1 MASSDTSLI
10 ETMADIEPLEDP
22 RASAEEVI
30 TALRGVQGEI
40 DVISSLIT
48 DEKVVVE
55 SLFGKMREITGALRR
70 IPVDTSALDT
80 GPDELEDACLAADC
94 RLIVSTSEGEI
105 KVLDLS
111 AGESRELLVTVIED
125 VVPKLKGIL
134 DGTYEL
140 EPIKEEPP
148 RKPPEPKPALEPEIE
163 EPEPAP
169 GDLEK
174 PEVEKPKVEKPVE
187 EEAQEEEPEET
198 EEPGAEQEPQVEEEL
213 QEPQEELV
221 AEKQIP
227 EEPTPTPEPN
237 LVEPVVSPLPQ
248 EVTAPVEPLPEVPLK
263 VEEPPKMKGSKEIE
277 RLRRRVRRDKS
288 RTRRQMEK
296 LRKLREAKIL
306 ETRYTTSTPSEAERD
321 EGPLGAL
328 KGIISRAMKRR

>member
-10 ETMADIEPLEDP
+10 ETMADIEPLDDP
-22 RASAEEVI
+22 RALAEEVI
-30 TALRGVQGEI
+30 MALRGVQGEI

-55 SLFGKMREITGALRR
+55 SLFGKLREITGALRR
-70 IPVDTSALDT
+70 IPVNTSALHT
-80 GPDELEDACLAADC
+80 GPDELEDAYLDADC

-105 KVLDLS
+105 QVFDLS
-111 AGESRELLVTVIED
+111 AGESRELLVTVIDD

-140 EPIKEEPP
+140 EPIIEEPTLE
-148 RKPPEPKPALEPEIE
+148 PPEPKPTLEPSEIE
-163 EPEPAP
+163 QPEPAP
-169 GDLEK
+169 RDMKK
-174 PEVEKPKVEKPVE
+174 PGVEEPKVEKPVE
-187 EEAQEEEPEET
+187 EEAQEEEPAAE
-198 EEPGAEQEPQVEEEL
+198 EEPQAEEEL

-227 EEPTPTPEPN
+227 EEPTPTPEPK
-237 LVEPVVSPLPQ
+237 LVEPVVSSFPQ

-263 VEEPPKMKGSKEIE
+263 VEEPPTMRGSREIE
-277 RLRRRVRRDKS
+277 RLRRRVRRDRD

-296 LRKLREAKIL
+296 LRKLTETKIL
-306 ETRYTTSTPSEAERD
+306 EIRYTPSTPSEAERG
-321 EGPLGAL
+321 EGLLGKL
-328 KGIISRAMKRR
+328 KGIISRVKKRR

>member
-1 MASSDTSLI
+1 MVRLDMASSDTSLI
-10 ETMADIEPLEDP
+10 ETMMDIEPLEDP

-30 TALRGVQGEI
+30 TTLRGVQGEI

-70 IPVDTSALDT
+70 IPVDTSALHT
-80 GPDELEDACLAADC
+80 GPDEPEDAYLDADC

-140 EPIKEEPP
+140 EPIMEEPP
-148 RKPPEPKPALEPEIE
+148 RETPETKPALEPSEIE

-174 PEVEKPKVEKPVE
+174 TVVEEPKVEKPVE
-187 EEAQEEEPEET
+187 EEAKEEPEET
-198 EEPGAEQEPQVEEEL
+198 EETAAEEK
-213 QEPQEELV
+213 PQEGLV
-221 AEKQIP
+221 AEEQIP
-227 EEPTPTPEPN
+227 VEPTPTPEPM
-237 LVEPVVSPLPQ
+237 LVEPTVSSFPQ

-263 VEEPPKMKGSKEIE
+263 VEEPPTMRESREIE
-277 RLRRRVRRDKS
+277 SLRRIVRRDKN
-288 RTRRQMEK
+288 RTRRHMEK

-321 EGPLGAL
+321 KGLLETLT
-328 KGIISRAMKRR
+328 GIISRIMKRR

>member
-10 ETMADIEPLEDP
+10 ETMADIEPLDDP

-40 DVISSLIT
+40 DIISSLIT

-80 GPDELEDACLAADC
+80 GPDELEDACLDADC

-111 AGESRELLVTVIED
+111 AEESRELLVTVIED

-140 EPIKEEPP
+140 EPIIEEPP
-148 RKPPEPKPALEPEIE
+148 REPPEAKPALEPSEIE
-163 EPEPAP
+163 EPELAP

-174 PEVEKPKVEKPVE
+174 TEVEEPKVEKPVE
-187 EEAQEEEPEET
+187 EEAKEEEPA
-198 EEPGAEQEPQVEEEL
+198 AEQELQAEEEL

-227 EEPTPTPEPN
+227 EEPTPTPEPK
-237 LVEPVVSPLPQ
+237 LVEPVVSSFPQ
-248 EVTAPVEPLPEVPLK
+248 MVTAPVEPLPEVPLR
-263 VEEPPKMKGSKEIE
+263 VEEPPTMRGSREIE
-277 RLRRRVRRDKS
+277 RLRRRVRRDRD

-306 ETRYTTSTPSEAERD
+306 ETRYTTSTPSEAERV
-321 EGPLGAL
+321 EGPLGTL
-328 KGIISRAMKRR
+328 KGIISRVMKRR